1 MPLSTHPQNI
11 LVIRS
16 GALGDFILTT
26 PVLLSLRSAF
36 PDTTLTVA
44 GHPDRIALVSDI
56 VDHALDIDAADW
68 APLFSEKPDTS
79 RLTKLI
85 SGMELIVSFLPD
97 SDGAFT
103 GNLRQICPGT
113 VTSHFPHPPNDGSV
127 HVIDHLLIAIDHLEI
142 NTTSAPRITPSVTTS
157 ELEKPYIVIHPG
169 SGGKQK
175 IWPTERYALI
185 ADAFTGTHKIT
196 ITSGPADREIS
207 RELAERSPG
216 ARLLE
221 PVSLTE
227 LAAVL
232 SGADL
237 YIGND
242 TGPSHLA
249 AAVGTPALAIFGP
262 TDPRIWGPRGERV
275 AIVTS
280 PEGVAPAD
288 RLLAVT
294 VSQVIHASKCL
305 ISQKS

>member
-1 MPLSTHPQNI
+1 MPLSTDPQNI

-36 PDTTLTVA
+36 PNTTLTVA
-44 GHPDRIALVSDI
+44 GHPDRIALVSNI
-56 VDHALDIDAADW
+56 VDRTLDIDAADW
-68 APLFSEKPDTS
+68 APLFSDTPDTS

-85 SGMELIVSFLPD
+85 AGMELIVSFLPD
-97 SDGAFT
+97 SDGVFT
-103 GNLRQICPGT
+103 GNLNHICSGT
-113 VTSHFPHPPNDGSV
+113 VTSHYPHPPNDGST
-127 HVIDHLLIAIDHLEI
+127 HVIDHLLISIGHLEI
-142 NTTSAPRITPSVTTS
+142 DTTPAPHITPSVGTF

-175 IWPTERYALI
+175 IWPTERYARI
-185 ADAFTGTHKIT
+185 VDAFTRTHTIS
-196 ITSGPADREIS
+196 ITSGPADREIA

-216 ARLLE
+216 AQLLE
-221 PVSLTE
+221 LGPLKE

-249 AAVGTPALAIFGP
+249 AAVGTPTLAIFGP
-262 TDPRIWGPRGERV
+262 TDPSVWGPRGERV

-294 VSQVIHASKCL
+294 VNQVIDASKRL
-305 ISQKS
+305 ISQNI